1 MECKQVVFSGHAVQR
16 MFERGIS
23 KSDVL
28 AVIAS
33 GEVIA
38 EYLDDEPLPSYLIL
52 GFMEGHRVDIVV
64 GVAHL
69 TQTGYLIT
77 AYTPDL
83 SLWNS
88 DFKTRRAP

>member
-1 MECKQVVFSGHAVQR
+1 MECKHVFFSGHAVQR

-38 EYLDDEPLPSYLIL
+38 EYPDDEPFPSYLIL
-52 GFMEGHRVDIVV
+52 GFIEGHPVHIVLGVD
-64 GVAHL
+64 HL